1 MRKLWHS
8 LIRGLGLNNGPRNGF
23 HFCDLAS
30 DGQVVHSFAF
40 FTTLSLYS
48 NLPGLPPRVTLP
60 EKNNSR
66 VGILAITLSSDNMS
80 KVVASI

>member
-30 DGQVVHSFAF
+30 DGQVVHSFAL

-60 EKNNSR
+60 EKSVHYKEQQGRNF
-66 VGILAITLSSDNMS
+66 SDY
-80 KVVASI
+80 IIF

>member
-1 MRKLWHS
+1 MVHETVFIFAISRQMV
-8 LIRGLGLNNGPRNGF
+8 I
-23 HFCDLAS
+23 
-30 DGQVVHSFAF
+30 GQVVHSFAF

-60 EKNNSR
+60 EKTNSR
-66 VGILAITLSSDNMS
+66 VGILAITLSSDNRR